1 MVLEINMDRFPLAP
15 NIYNI
20 VHWMECLSRLKYILY
35 WKQIKITIQ
44 PHTKKSKL
52 LQHKQCAS
60 NNEHMQKQKRKPR
73 CASQKPYNRRIACLY
88 TIFCLTKAQCYDHT
102 QQEEPSVS
110 VHRPPAHSPCWCY
123 ITAAVT
129 KAIVFPA
136 RQGSLHY
143 QDLYACLGT
152 VTHIHGWTL
161 TFNWACNTPSNRCQM
176 KLWLNSSV
184 KVQFL

>member
-136 RQGSLHY
+136 RQGSLLY

-176 KLWLNSSV
+176 KL
-184 KVQFL
+184 